1 MALDTRYRPIKYA
14 DVLGQK
20 GTVQILR
27 QFVKTGAGFHQSYL
41 FAGPYGSGKTTS
53 ARILARALL
62 CEQPV
67 EGEPCDTC
75 NSCLSLLENGSSEN
89 FSEVDAATNS
99 GKADVK
105 RITEEIE
112 YATLSGRRRI
122 YLFDECFTEDT
133 VLLTRTGFRNIRDLV
148 ESRFQ
153 GEVLSFDPEKG
164 LSVWKPLTDWFDL
177 GTREV
182 ITLTFDNGVELT
194 VTTNQELF
202 TKNRGWVK
210 ASELTAE
217 DDVEAVVFGLQQ
229 NTMAHLTHK
238 SAPWHAPVYDVTV
251 ADTHSFFASSGPTPQ
266 SGVLAHNCHRLSAD
280 ALDALLKPMEES
292 VGGTEDKRLICIL
305 CTTEPERM
313 KATILSRCAPAFYI
327 EMLKPEVVADRLV
340 TVCEAEGIQYERD
353 ALVLIAERTECHIR
367 DCLKAVEGVSML
379 GSVSM
384 DNVKSYLHLDL
395 NQSYLDLLLA
405 LGGESFAPVSA
416 VLRHLQSKASP
427 LTCYERLAEL
437 CLMAYKLHTGLD
449 NSPPSYWD
457 RDALKRAGEHHG
469 PRLVELA
476 SFFSSKPS
484 KATYA
489 ALECDLL
496 MSHNGHSLVATAMT
510 VAVPVLRTAPSA
522 LTASPVAAPSPTIS
536 APSASAPASA
546 PQTGTVV
553 VGGVKVDFR
562 AQRRVEANPHPNG
575 LDMLP
580 KEFGGMVSR
589 MVSELKWTSGTD
601 KHG

>member
-41 FAGPYGSGKTTS
+41 FAGPFGSGKTTLG
-53 ARILARALL
+53 RVLARALL

-75 NSCLSLLENGSSEN
+75 NSCRSILENGTSEN
-89 FSEVDAATNS
+89 FTEVDAATNS

-105 RITEEIE
+105 KITEEVE
-112 YATLSGRRRI
+112 YATFSGRRRVYI
-122 YLFDECFTEDT
+122 MDE
-133 VLLTRTGFRNIRDLV
+133 
-148 ESRFQ
+148 
-153 GEVLSFDPEKG
+153 
-164 LSVWKPLTDWFDL
+164 
-177 GTREV
+177 
-182 ITLTFDNGVELT
+182 
-194 VTTNQELF
+194 
-202 TKNRGWVK
+202 
-210 ASELTAE
+210 A
-217 DDVEAVVFGLQQ
+217 
-229 NTMAHLTHK
+229 
-238 SAPWHAPVYDVTV
+238 
-251 ADTHSFFASSGPTPQ
+251 
-266 SGVLAHNCHRLSAD
+266 HRLSAD

-292 VGGTEDKRLICIL
+292 VGGTEDKRLVCIF

-327 EMLKPEVVADRLV
+327 EMIKPEAVADRLA
-340 TVCEAEGIQYERD
+340 TVCEAEGLQYERE

-405 LGGESFAPVSA
+405 LGGDSFAPVSA

-449 NSPPSYWD
+449 TSPPSYWD
-457 RDALKRAGEHHG
+457 REALKRAGEHHG
-469 PRLVELA
+469 SRLVELA

-496 MSHNGHSLVATAMT
+496 MSHNGHSLVATATT
-510 VAVPVLRTAPSA
+510 VAIPVLRAAPSA
-522 LTASPVAAPSPTIS
+522 LTASVVVAPSTTIS
-536 APSASAPASA
+536 APPAPAPATA

-562 AQRRVEANPHPNG
+562 AQRRVEATPQPNG

-580 KEFGGMVSR
+580 KEFGGMVAK
-589 MVSELKWTSGTD
+589 MVSELTWTSGMG